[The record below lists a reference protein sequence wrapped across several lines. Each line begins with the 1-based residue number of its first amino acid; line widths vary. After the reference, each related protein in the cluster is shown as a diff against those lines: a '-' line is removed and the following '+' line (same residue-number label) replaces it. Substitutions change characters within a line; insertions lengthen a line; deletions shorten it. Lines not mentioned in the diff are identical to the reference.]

1 MVSSAAM
8 GDHGRTVKREPR
20 TALAASSMPLRGV
33 RGAGARDMAGTRS
46 AQRAAVTRRGD
57 SGQKKKTSSNGP
69 RNVKAHRTK
78 TAAPCHWVWTS
89 RRRPGLGTTGSPSTT
104 GGDWPP
110 ATLAS
115 PGQHN
120 INPVPYWC
128 AASGADDHLLLVV
141 MPAGEYGPAPC
152 PASCHCV
159 LARWAARLPRTLADL
174 GSFGQ
179 STASRCHLPPV
190 PRLFV
195 PSSPHRCA
203 RPPLT
208 GGMTA

>member
-89 RRRPGLGTTGSPSTT
+89 RRRPGLGTTGSPCTT

-128 AASGADDHLLLVV
+128 DASGADDHLLLVACWRIWACTV
-141 MPAGEYGPAPC
+141 PRVLPLRPGP
-152 PASCHCV
+152 
-159 LARWAARLPRTLADL
+159 L
-174 GSFGQ
+174 GS
-179 STASRCHLPPV
+179 
-190 PRLFV
+190 
-195 PSSPHRCA
+195 
-203 RPPLT
+203 PLT
-208 GGMTA
+208 ADSGRPGLLWAIHR